1 MQGDRSTDFVWDSM
15 LDYWQGTG
23 QVGPGLAT
31 TTGLSEREFNAL
43 AYNASY
49 GPGWAPGV
57 ATINEASSF
66 TGWGPVWEAT
76 PEVSVG
82 SVPSSGWL

>member
-1 MQGDRSTDFVWDSM
+1 MSAWGAAMQGDRSTDFVWDSM

-49 GPGWAPGV
+49 GPGWAPL
-57 ATINEASSF
+57 
-66 TGWGPVWEAT
+66 WEAT
-76 PEVSVG
+76 PELAVG
-82 SVPSSGWL
+82 SVPSGWL